1 MADMKKYLDGAR
13 ERDKRN
19 LNPHKAAVAA
29 MYLWG
34 AAYSRQNGGSM
45 DFWDSLRESDKETC
59 RSLVKAIEKA
69 RKE

>member
-1 MADMKKYLDGAR
+1 MKADA
-13 ERDKRN
+13 KRN

-34 AAYSRQNGGSM
+34 HEYSKQNGGSM
-45 DFWDSLRESDKETC
+45 DYWDKLTDSRKGVC
-59 RSLVKAIEKA
+59 RDLVKAIEKA

>member
-1 MADMKKYLDGAR
+1 MSKSSAQVKRA
-13 ERDKRN
+13 KRN

-34 AAYSRQNGGSM
+34 GAYSSFGGGCM
-45 DFWDSLRESDKETC
+45 DFWDSLRESDRDIC
-59 RSLVKAIEKA
+59 RRCVKDIEKA